1 MDPTETVPEPAE
13 DVVDGTSESALERR
27 DGSREDLDGLV
38 DVDVLASWMD
48 HQQLPQGPIEAL
60 EALAGGTQNALVSFT
75 RGGETYVLR
84 RGPRHLRKASNEV
97 IRREMRVLE
106 ALRDSAVPHPRFIAG
121 CPDETVMGGAVFYL
135 MERVDGF
142 NATVSLPDLHAT
154 DRAIQHEM
162 GLQVADAAASLGSV
176 DYDSVGLADFG
187 RPDGFL
193 ERQVPRWRAELESYD
208 ELDGYPGPEI
218 PDLDDVGDWLER
230 NRPTEWRPGI
240 MHGDYHLANVLFA
253 PDGPNLA
260 AVVDWEMCTIG
271 DPLLDLGWMLAT
283 WPSRDHPAAAAV
295 TGRLSAADG
304 LPGTDELVARYA
316 ERSDRDLSAI
326 DWYTVLACFKLGI
339 VLEGTYARALAGK
352 ASMATGEL
360 LHAITLGLFARAA
373 SIINNQD

>member
-1 MDPTETVPEPAE
+1 MEPTETDAVS
-13 DVVDGTSESALERR
+13 GTELDRR
-27 DGSREDLDGLV
+27 DGGDDIDGLV
-38 DVDVLASWMD
+38 DTDVLASWMD
-48 HQQLPQGPIEAL
+48 GRQLPGGPIEDL
-60 EALAGGTQNALVSFT
+60 ETLTGGTQNALVAFR
-75 RGGETYVLR
+75 RGGRDYVLR

-97 IRREMRVLE
+97 MRREMRVLE
-106 ALRDSAVPHPRFIAG
+106 CLNGSDVPHPQFIAG
-121 CPDETVMGGAVFYL
+121 CPDEQVMGGAAFYL
-135 MERVDGF
+135 MARVDGF
-142 NATVSLPDLHAT
+142 NATVSLPDLHAH
-154 DRAIQHEM
+154 DKAVQHEM
-162 GLQVADAAASLGSV
+162 GLSVADAAASLGTV
-176 DYDSVGLADFG
+176 DYEAVGLGDFG

-193 ERQVPRWRAELESYD
+193 ERQVPRWRSELESYG

-218 PDLDDVGDWLER
+218 PGLDDVGAWLES
-230 NRPTEWRPGI
+230 NRPETWSAGI

-253 PDGPNLA
+253 PDGPDLA

-304 LPGTDELVARYA
+304 LPRTEELVERYA
-316 ERSDRDLSAI
+316 AQSDRDLSSI

-360 LHAITLGLFARAA
+360 LHAITLGLFARATT
-373 SIINNQD
+373 IIETSS